1 MRSRFLE
8 GAVLAA
14 LLLVFVDVMKEMPA
28 TILLRPLS
36 LDTLAIAVW
45 QRTAESLWEE
55 AAVPALALVFAG
67 LVPVILLLRTGG
79 PGQAVLPPSRPS
91 GDPDR

>member
-1 MRSRFLE
+1 VPLIRRGL
-8 GAVLAA
+8 LAA

-28 TILLRPLS
+28 TLLLRPLN

-55 AAVPALALVFAG
+55 AAVPALALVLAG
-67 LVPVILLLRTGG
+67 LIPVVLLLRTSG
-79 PGQAVLPPSRPS
+79 PSRAVLPPTLRS
-91 GDPDR
+91 GDPER